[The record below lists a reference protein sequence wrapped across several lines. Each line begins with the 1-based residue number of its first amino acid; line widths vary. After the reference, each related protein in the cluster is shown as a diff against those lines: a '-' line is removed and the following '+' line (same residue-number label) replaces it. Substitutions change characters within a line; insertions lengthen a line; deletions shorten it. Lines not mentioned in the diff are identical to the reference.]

1 MNRIGKWKYRLG
13 ALLLAAG
20 LLTGCE
26 GEIPSEASQPQIEEN
41 QAAVQEADMHGWE
54 EEQPEVQEVEEEQ
67 PEVQEAEEGQPEVQ
81 LSEEGSYTSK
91 EEVAAYINLYG
102 HLPDN
107 FITKKEAK
115 KLGWVSQEGNLG
127 EVAPGKSI
135 GGDYFGNY
143 EGSLPQKEGRDY
155 HECDIDSD
163 GGYRGAKRIVYSNDG
178 LIYYTEDHYE
188 TFELLYG
195 EE

>member
-1 MNRIGKWKYRLG
+1 MNIIGKWRYRLG
-13 ALLLAAG
+13 AFLLAAG

-41 QAAVQEADMHGWE
+41 QAAVQEADAHGWE
-54 EEQPEVQEVEEEQ
+54 EEQPEVQEAEEEQ
-67 PEVQEAEEGQPEVQ
+67 LEVQEAEAEQSEMQ
-81 LSEEGSYTSK
+81 ISEEGSYTSK

-143 EGSLPQKEGRDY
+143 EGNLPQKEGRDY

>member
-1 MNRIGKWKYRLG
+1 MNIIKKWRYRLG
-13 ALLLAAG
+13 AFLLAAG

-41 QAAVQEADMHGWE
+41 QAAVQEADAHGWE
-54 EEQPEVQEVEEEQ
+54 EEQPEVQEAEEEQLEVQETEAEQ
-67 PEVQEAEEGQPEVQ
+67 PEVQI
-81 LSEEGSYTSK
+81 SEEGSYTSK

-115 KLGWVSQEGNLG
+115 NLGWVSQEGNLG

-143 EGSLPQKEGRDY
+143 EGNLPQKEGRDY